1 MTCQHVNE
9 YEQCQD
15 CPDYPCP
22 LVTPKVAEAILTKA
36 RPERPTCDTCP
47 LMRLAADFSRAVAE
61 LAAAEEAWASGD
73 VEDWYGLKTK
83 EES

>member
-1 MTCQHVNE
+1 MTCQHMNE

-22 LVTPKVAEAILTKA
+22 LVTPKVAEAILTNAK
-36 RPERPTCDTCP
+36 PERPTCDTCP
-47 LMRLAADFSRAVAE
+47 LMRLVSDFIRRFS
-61 LAAAEEAWASGD
+61 EEQAWMSGD
-73 VEDWYGLKTK
+73 VEDWYGLKCPK